1 MYTYIHLPQALSIL
15 CVNNVSYTLPYTD
28 NHVVVALGKQY
39 WVFDCWQ
46 LWPCRVSQSI
56 NSTSEWNVGFHAFP
70 NIIWKNETKPLLGVT
85 YLYYIYTCGVHIDM
99 WKYIHAYIYIH
110 INIWLCIY
118 IYVYIYIYVNIYL
131 LYIFIYLHIHTYIY
145 MHIYIYMPVMFN
157 SLYCWLHRDSM

>member
-70 NIIWKNETKPLLGVT
+70 KHYLEKWNQAPIGCDISILYLHMWCT
-85 YLYYIYTCGVHIDM
+85 YWYVKIYTCI
-99 WKYIHAYIYIH
+99 YIYIH

-118 IYVYIYIYVNIYL
+118 IYVYIYVNIYL

-145 MHIYIYMPVMFN
+145 ICIYIYIYACDVQFLVLLAP
-157 SLYCWLHRDSM
+157 